1 MHISWSTL
9 GALSIQSS
17 TVFFIGLL
25 WDSTQTIKGLVKV
38 LCLILSCIAK
48 LENFN
53 SPKVL

>member
-25 WDSTQTIKGLVKV
+25 WDSTRTIKGLVKV

-53 SPKVL
+53 GPKVS

>member
-53 SPKVL
+53 GPKVL